1 MKRQYKL
8 VAFDLD
14 GTIVDGTASVWSTL
28 HQFFGIDEHPE
39 RIALRERFRL
49 GKITYGTWAVK
60 DIELLKRHGAD
71 RASMLQALSSIKL
84 MKGARKT
91 LETLK
96 AKGCKL
102 AVVSWSLQ
110 LVLEKLL
117 PDYEKIFDHVYVHRL
132 FFNSDGSI
140 KNIVTDTELKNK
152 AVLLREICRKEGI
165 SPDECV
171 FVGDYDN
178 DVEAAELAGFSI
190 AFNSKSERLNAVADA
205 VIEKKDLEEI
215 LKYL

>member
-28 HQFFGIDEHPE
+28 HRFFGIDAHPE
-39 RIALRERFRL
+39 RVALREQFRS
-49 GKITYGTWAVK
+49 GKITYGQWAID
-60 DIELLKRHGAD
+60 DIKLLKKHGAD
-71 RASMLQALSSIKL
+71 RASMLKAFSSLKL
-84 MKGARKT
+84 MKGTNK
-91 LETLK
+91 TLK
-96 AKGCKL
+96 ALKARGCKI
-102 AVVSWSLQ
+102 AVISWSLQ

-117 PDYEKIFDHVYVHRL
+117 PDYKNIFDYVYVHRL

-140 KNIVTDTELKNK
+140 KNIVTDSELKDK
-152 AVLLREICRKEGI
+152 AALLEEICRREGI

-178 DVEAAELAGFSI
+178 DVEAAEIAGLSI
-190 AFNSKSERLNAVADA
+190 AFNSKSEKLKKVCDV
-205 VIEKKDLEEI
+205 VIEKKDLSEI
-215 LKYL
+215 LKFL